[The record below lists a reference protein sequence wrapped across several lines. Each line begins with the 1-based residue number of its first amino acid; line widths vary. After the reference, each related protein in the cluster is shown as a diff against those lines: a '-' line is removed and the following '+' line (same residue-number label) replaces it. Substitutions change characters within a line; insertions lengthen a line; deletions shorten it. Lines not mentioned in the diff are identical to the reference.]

1 MNVNTKYVLAVL
13 IGALALE
20 CIIPSTIG
28 IAAYAQQQ
36 PQTQSIPGQFVA
48 NLSGKNVFPPVN
60 TNATGQASLNLTNQ
74 GSKMAYLVSAHN
86 LNGVT
91 SATLEFTQGGR
102 TREVASLYDAV
113 KSGPTGKI
121 DGTLTQ
127 GTFGASDLLTDF
139 KGKQLSNLIKAMTD
153 GNIVLRVRTISLPQ
167 GVIEGKVTPNIS

>member
-1 MNVNTKYVLAVL
+1 MNVNTKYILAAL

-28 IAAYAQQQ
+28 IAAFAQQS
-36 PQTQSIPGQFVA
+36 QTQGMPGQFVA

-60 TNATGQASLNLTNQ
+60 TNASGQASLNLTDQ
-74 GSKMAYLVSAHN
+74 GSKMAYLVTAHN
-86 LNGVT
+86 LDKVT
-91 SATLEFTQGGR
+91 SVTLDFTQGGR
-102 TREVASLYDAV
+102 TREVVSLYDSV

-127 GTFGASDLLTDF
+127 GSFAASDLLTDY

-153 GNIVLRVRTISLPQ
+153 GNIVLRVRTIALPN
-167 GVIEGKVTPNIS
+167 GVLEGKVSPNIS

>member
-1 MNVNTKYVLAVL
+1 MNVNTKYVLAAL

-74 GSKMAYLVSAHN
+74 GSKMAYLVTAHN
-86 LNGVT
+86 LN
-91 SATLEFTQGGR
+91 
-102 TREVASLYDAV
+102 EVASVTLGYTLR
-113 KSGPTGKI
+113 SGI
-121 DGTLTQ
+121 I
-127 GTFGASDLLTDF
+127 LL
-139 KGKQLSNLIKAMTD
+139 S
-153 GNIVLRVRTISLPQ
+153 R
-167 GVIEGKVTPNIS
+167 